1 MWDGV
6 GAGWEAVLQGWEVVL
21 RGLRWLGSRVTGL
34 ARVGNLSDGVGAG
47 WEVG

>member
-34 ARVGNLSDGVGAG
+34 ARVGKLSDGVGAG